1 MKTTHDYLVPFL
13 INESPVRG
21 RVVRLTDVVNAV
33 VTRHHY
39 PEIVARMLAE
49 AVAVAAMLA
58 ANLKSD
64 GIFTLQ
70 VQGKGAINLLV
81 VDATHGGAIRGYADY
96 DAERLDAL
104 ESKSLHGLFGQDGV
118 MIITFDPGEKGQRYQ
133 GIVPLEGRHLTD
145 AVHAYFAQS
154 QQILA
159 RFKVAVGEQV
169 IAGEPRMRWLAG
181 GIYIE
186 QLGQDNTAM
195 DEDSEAWRHAMAL
208 ISTVK
213 DEELLDVDLELKQ
226 LLFNLFHE
234 SGVWA
239 YDPMI
244 FSADCRCSRDK
255 MLQTL
260 RGFAPDVQESMVQN
274 GIIEVNCRF
283 CNSTQT
289 FALADIRV
297 EKA

>member
-21 RVVRLTDVVNAV
+21 RAVRLTDVVNEV

-39 PEIVARMLAE
+39 PHVVSRLLAE
-49 AVAVAAMLA
+49 AVAVAAMLS
-58 ANLKSD
+58 ANLKDD

-70 VQGKGAINLLV
+70 VQGKGAISLLV
-81 VDATHGGAIRGYADY
+81 VDATFGGAIRGYADY
-96 DAERLDAL
+96 DAERLEGV

-118 MIITFDPGEKGQRYQ
+118 MIITFDPGTKGQRYQ
-133 GIVPLEGRHLTD
+133 GIVPLTGRHLTD
-145 AVHAYFAQS
+145 AVHGYFEQS

-169 IAGEPRMRWLAG
+169 VAGQSQMHWLAG

-195 DEDSEAWRHAMAL
+195 DEKSEAWRHAMAL

-213 DEELLDVDLELKQ
+213 DEELLDINLELKQ

-239 YDPMI
+239 YDPLV
-244 FSADCRCSRDK
+244 FTADCRCSRQK
-255 MLQTL
+255 MIHTLQ
-260 RGFAPDVQESMVQN
+260 GFAPDVQESMVQD
-274 GIIEVNCRF
+274 GVIEVNCRF

-289 FALADIRV
+289 FELDDIRV
-297 EKA
+297 EKH